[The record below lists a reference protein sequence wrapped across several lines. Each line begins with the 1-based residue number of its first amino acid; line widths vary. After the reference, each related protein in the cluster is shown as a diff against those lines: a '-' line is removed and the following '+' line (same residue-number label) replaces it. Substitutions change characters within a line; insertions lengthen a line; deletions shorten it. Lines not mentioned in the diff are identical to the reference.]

1 MSFRLSLRNPL
12 ATREKITTTARQLLQ
27 FLGRLPQLGHSKNFV
42 EQIRSHPLPL
52 FWRPPI
58 DDLF

>member
-1 MSFRLSLRNPL
+1 MFFRLSLRNTL
-12 ATREKITTTARQLLQ
+12 AAREKIITTTRQLLQ
-27 FLGRLPQLGHSKNFV
+27 FLGCLPQLGHSKNFV

-52 FWRPPI
+52 FRRPPI

>member
-1 MSFRLSLRNPL
+1 MSFRLSLRNPV
-12 ATREKITTTARQLLQ
+12 AAREKITTATRQLLQ

-42 EQIRSHPLPL
+42 EQIRSHPLAL
-52 FWRPPI
+52 FQRSPI